1 MTKILIIGASGQ
13 ISQEAIDL
21 YLQNTDFELSLFA
34 RNVEKLPS
42 YDSNQVTIVQG
53 DATDKNA
60 VLNAL
65 DNVDLVFVSSTGD
78 TLGDQAK
85 TIIEAMNEKGTER
98 LIFVTS
104 LNTLHEVPGKFGEWN
119 DENIGPY
126 LGPFREATE
135 AIESS
140 DLDYTIFRPAW
151 LTNYDEIDYEIT
163 QRDEPFKGTEVSRKS
178 VADLAV
184 KISQDPTL
192 HSKENVGLN
201 KPNTDGDRPSW
212 L

>member
-1 MTKILIIGASGQ
+1 MTRILIIGASGQ

-21 YLQNTDFELSLFA
+21 YLQNTDFDLTLLA
-34 RNVEKLPS
+34 RNKSKLPD
-42 YDSNQVTIVQG
+42 YDSNRVTVFEG

-60 VLNAL
+60 ISKAL
-65 DNVDLVFVSSTGD
+65 ENVDTVFVSTTGD

-85 TIIEAMNEKGTER
+85 TIIEAMNDNGTKR
-98 LIFVTS
+98 LIFVTA
-104 LNTLHEVPGKFGEWN
+104 LNTLHEVPGKFGKWN

-135 AIESS
+135 AIENS

-151 LTNYDEIDYEIT
+151 LTNYDEIDYEVT

-184 KISQDPTL
+184 KISQNPKR
-192 HSKENVGLN
+192 HSKENIGLN
-201 KPNTDGDRPSW
+201 KPNTDGDKPSW
-212 L
+212 M

>member
-1 MTKILIIGASGQ
+1 MTRILIIGASGQ

-21 YLQNTDFELSLFA
+21 YLENTDFDLTLLA
-34 RNVEKLPS
+34 RNVSKLPA
-42 YDSNQVTIVQG
+42 YDSNRVTVIEG

-60 VLNAL
+60 VLKAL
-65 DNVDLVFVSSTGD
+65 EDVDTVFVSSTGN
-78 TLGDQAK
+78 TLGEQAK
-85 TIIEAMNEKGTER
+85 TIVEAMQDSNKQR

-104 LNTLHEVPGKFGEWN
+104 LHTLHEVPGKFGEWN

-126 LGPFREATE
+126 LAPFREATRVIE
-135 AIESS
+135 AS

-151 LTNYDEIDYEIT
+151 LTNHDEIDYEIT

-184 KISQDPTL
+184 KISQDPKL
-192 HSKENVGLN
+192 HSKENIGLN
-201 KPNTDGDRPSW
+201 KPNTDGDKPSW
-212 L
+212 M